1 VSTAG
6 APLGYNEPSGPQEDP
21 LKIHTLDLQF
31 RIPGT
36 VAAYLVE
43 SNGELAL
50 IETGPD
56 STYPNLVQALGRLG
70 VQPSDV
76 RTVLVTHVHLD
87 HAGAA
92 FRLAQTGATIH
103 VHPKGIRHM
112 ADPSKLL
119 ASATRIY
126 RDRMAELWGTLESIP
141 ADQLKVTE
149 DRQKIRVGKAAIEVV
164 ETPGHAIHH
173 NAYFVEGAVFTGDVG
188 GVALPGGPV
197 LPPTPPP
204 DIDLEAWGI
213 SIARLRS
220 LHAEAIYPTH
230 YGRHERVP
238 SYLDELESQLHAW
251 AGWIKDRLDEGKDE
265 AAIVPEFVAWA
276 DGRLAA
282 GGVPEADAA
291 RYRVALPFAMNVT
304 GLVRYWSKKGEAA

>member
-1 VSTAG
+1 M
-6 APLGYNEPSGPQEDP
+6 
-21 LKIHTLDLQF
+21 KIHTLDLQF

-43 SNGELAL
+43 SDGELAL

-56 STYPNLVQALGRLG
+56 ATYPNLVQALASLG
-70 VQPSDV
+70 VRPSDI
-76 RTVLVTHVHLD
+76 RTVLVTHIHLD

-92 FRLAQTGATIH
+92 FRLARAGATVH
-103 VHPKGIRHM
+103 VHPKGARHM
-112 ADPSKLL
+112 ADPAKLL

-126 RDRMAELWGTLESIP
+126 RDRMDELWGTLEPIP
-141 ADQLKVTE
+141 ADHLAVTA
-149 DRQKIRVGKAAIEVV
+149 DGQKIRIGATDIEVL

-173 NAYFVEGAVFTGDVG
+173 NAYLVDGAVFTGDVG

-204 DIDLEAWGI
+204 DIDLESWTA
-213 SIARLRS
+213 SIERLRA
-220 LHAEAIYPTH
+220 LHADAIYPTH
-230 YGRHERVP
+230 FGRHEKVP
-238 SYLDELESQLHAW
+238 AYLDELEDELQAW

-265 AAIVPEFVAWA
+265 EAIVPEFETWA
-276 DGRLAA
+276 DGRLVAA
-282 GGVPEADAA
+282 GVSEADAA

-304 GLVRYWSKKGEAA
+304 GLVRYWQKKGETARA